1 MATIALMID
10 VINQLNSPNPDRVI
24 GPNRVTTIPPPA
36 SIKTHIA
43 NKNPKR
49 PNFNEIS
56 SS

>member
-49 PNFNEIS
+49 PDFKEIS